1 MQGSGLPKALAG
13 KAGWMIAGL
22 LAAVAPLVLN
32 ERQEF
37 VAMSILILVVFATSY
52 NVLLGY
58 TGMVSFAHAA
68 YFGVGT
74 YAVTLTWLHL
84 GWSPLGGFALAPVAG
99 AVVGYLTGLVA
110 LRATRLYFSLLT
122 LAIGQLLYLIAFQW
136 RSLTK
141 GDDGIF
147 GMELP
152 AFVAPATNRYYLLL
166 ALTVVALAVLAVAM
180 HSPFGATLRA
190 IRENRDRAGFLGIKV
205 KRYELAAF
213 TLGTA
218 FAAWAGGMYAFYD
231 RGSYPLLLDWTAS
244 ADPIFT
250 TLIGGLNSFAGPA
263 VGAVILALLRD
274 FLSRNFL
281 YFNAFLGVILLL
293 IILFL
298 PGGIVEG
305 VQRLRA
311 RLRRGGDPPPDAA
324 VREEPE
330 AAEAGA
336 RP

>member
-1 MQGSGLPKALAG
+1 MVRGNALHALSGT
-13 KAGWMIAGL
+13 AGWAIAGVLAL
-22 LAAVAPLVLN
+22 LAPLVMN
-32 ERQEF
+32 ERQVF

-68 YFGVGT
+68 YSGIGT
-74 YAVTLTWLHL
+74 YAVTLAWLHL
-84 GWSPLGGFALAPVAG
+84 GWSPLVGFLLAPLVAG
-99 AVVGYLTGLVA
+99 AVGLLTGLIA

-122 LAIGQLLYLIAFQW
+122 LAIGQLLYLVTFQW
-136 RSLTK
+136 RGLTR

-152 AFVAPATNRYYLLL
+152 AWLNPATNRYYFLLL
-166 ALTVVALAVLAVAM
+166 LTMVAMAVLAVAM

-213 TLGTA
+213 TLGTT
-218 FAAWAGGMYAFYD
+218 FAGWSGGMYALFD
-231 RGSYPLLLDWTAS
+231 RGAFPLLLNWTTS

-263 VGAVILALLRD
+263 VGAVVLVLLRD
-274 FLSRNFL
+274 FVTRQFL
-281 YFNAFLGVILLL
+281 YFSAVLGIVLLL

-305 VQRLRA
+305 VQRLWLKIRSRSDGA
-311 RLRRGGDPPPDAA
+311 PPPATHDEPVTADSG
-324 VREEPE
+324 VRP
-330 AAEAGA
+330 
-336 RP
+336 